1 MLRPR
6 QLKEYAVQLLYAF
19 HMAGDE
25 SPEQVSGRFFEL
37 VLEPQR
43 EALYTPV
50 AKWILAHSKSFQS
63 KLDQIESQLE
73 TTLPMIKVHDQ
84 DESLVKVISQWK
96 ASATQYAQHLKR
108 LERNKSASNPEAK
121 QKLHDIT
128 EQTLTHAKQS
138 RIYYRQVE
146 AELNNLPLVRSNFI
160 DFFSCFEHCDQ
171 SLEKVLWITNLNQ
184 TLDDKQ
190 FQSIKKKHDAIFA
203 TKQQV
208 EELGFSVIAKKGE
221 LDAKILPL
229 IENYTEERLD
239 SIDYSILLL
248 GAYELTATSTERS
261 HVLNDLIE
269 IAKKY
274 TTQNSSKFVN
284 GVLDKL

>member
-25 SPEQVSGRFFEL
+25 SPEQVSARFFEL

-43 EALYTPV
+43 EALYTPI
-50 AKWILAHSKSFQS
+50 AKWILSHSKSFQPR
-63 KLDQIESQLE
+63 LDSIESELE

-84 DESLVKVISQWK
+84 DESLVKVVSQWK
-96 ASATQYAQHLKR
+96 ASATQFAQQLR
-108 LERNKSASNPEAK
+108 RVERNKSASNPEAK

-128 EQTLTHAKQS
+128 EQAINLAKQS
-138 RIYYRQVE
+138 RIYFRQVE
-146 AELNNLPLVRSNFI
+146 AELNNLPLVRNNFAE
-160 DFFSCFEHCDQ
+160 FFSNFEHCDQ
-171 SLEKVLWITNLNQ
+171 SLEQVLKIANLDQN
-184 TLDDKQ
+184 LDDKQ
-190 FQSIKKKHDAIFA
+190 FQSIKKKQDAIA
-203 TKQQV
+203 TTKQQV
-208 EELGFSVIAKKGE
+208 EELGLAVLNKKAE
-221 LDAKILPL
+221 LDTKILPL
-229 IENYTEERLD
+229 IENYTEERID

-248 GAYELTATSTERS
+248 GAYELTSTSTERS